1 MGAQL
6 IACSLLLQDEIST
19 RVMATCRCGFEE
31 KKKGTICPYAKKITP
46 LPFLDFPISFVL
58 SVRGFVNIVSLSV
71 SLKSTGAKSFFRS
84 ALMHYFWP
92 FFFGKNI
99 SWDSLEI
106 FLFFSLLLL
115 FLFQFSSPSPLFHF
129 SLFLAEALRKKSVL
143 DCSRV
148 EREERK

>member
-1 MGAQL
+1 M
-6 IACSLLLQDEIST
+6 
-19 RVMATCRCGFEE
+19 RFRRKE
-31 KKKGTICPYAKKITP
+31 KRHHLPLCKKKITP

-92 FFFGKNI
+92 GFFWQKYLVGLIGDI
-99 SWDSLEI
+99 S